1 MPDKK
6 VSGRCTA
13 GRPCGNATSQPDP
26 LPSPVPD
33 VAWYPS
39 KYCEGLLFRDQP
51 TLGEQYECGAHNATD
66 ELRLELVPGAGGSLF
81 WPLPGQDAS
90 ATSQAG
96 EPHEARVRVLDSSG
110 RVREHCAD
118 IVRAAVQGW
127 VDGEEEGVKVLTPV
141 VVSPSAAGFHLLLL
155 PPLQPG
161 SYDLMVRLCK
171 SSSR

>member
-1 MPDKK
+1 M
-6 VSGRCTA
+6 
-13 GRPCGNATSQPDP
+13 
-26 LPSPVPD
+26 
-33 VAWYPS
+33 AWYPS